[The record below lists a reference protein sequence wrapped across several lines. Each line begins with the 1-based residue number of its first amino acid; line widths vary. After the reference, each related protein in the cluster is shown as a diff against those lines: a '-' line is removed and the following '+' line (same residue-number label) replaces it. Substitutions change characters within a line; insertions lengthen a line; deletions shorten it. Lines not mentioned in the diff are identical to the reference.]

1 MRFGGRPT
9 KLGCAHGVAEALR
22 DELTMRPFA
31 TIILAGGKG
40 TRMGSRDRHK
50 VCFEV
55 AGVPVIIRALETCNL
70 CGTWLNIVVVGTMA
84 ENVMG
89 TVGLRFPG
97 TAYAFQEKPLG
108 TGDAAR
114 KGAEILE
121 RMRFDGDV
129 LVAAGD
135 KVMDPKV
142 IRQLLAAHA
151 RSEADGT
158 LATAKRP
165 AGSSAGIVLE
175 TARGNIVGVL
185 EEPERQRLAALAQIN
200 EGFGRAA
207 SLTRETIEGILE
219 RQCSQRTASAIAA
232 ELWGEDPKIQNPK
245 SEIRS
250 SVQGP
255 QSTVHSPQSDERSQ
269 QSGIHTSSLSREE
282 FERRVSPEERL
293 GQVRVGTGT
302 VAANEVLSR
311 FGQMNLSV
319 YLFRAPVLYDALER
333 LKQFRRGPEEYLTD
347 VVEIL
352 ARRRVPAR
360 VVGCEIQDA
369 RDLMAF
375 NNPQELLAVEEVYR
389 EKEGSARLES
399 ASEPGEV
406 VAPGR
411 VWQSVLGAPP
421 SSTQRQFQRWYGE
434 EVPWE
439 QLRGV
444 VGEFTR
450 RYGGDRPIAVVR
462 SPGRINLMG
471 RHIDH
476 QGGTVNVMAVNRE
489 IVVVAAP
496 RTDDV
501 VSLANT
507 NGSVFSEEAF
517 RISDLIAQLNWD
529 DWQRVVDGP
538 RLERLLEAARGDW
551 ANYAK
556 AAVLRLQEQFRDRRL
571 RGLDMLVSG
580 DIPMGAGLSS
590 SSALVVATA
599 EAVRVFNR
607 LPVSAQRLVSLCGE
621 GEWFV
626 GTRGGAADHAAIKLS
641 RRGCVTRV
649 GFFPFRVEASARF
662 FPDHD
667 LVVCNSGLYA
677 GKSNEARNV
686 FNGKVTAYHIG
697 RAWFKML
704 RPDLACRI
712 EHLRDINREH
722 LGLTHAV
729 FAGLLSQLPERI
741 GRREVQ
747 RTFGQMAGVERERLE
762 RMFRTHDAPA
772 AGYAVRGVVIF
783 GLSEMARARR
793 CLELLRGNEPGE
805 LGRCMAV
812 SHDGDRVLRARAGTG
827 GRGPLPGQGGTR
839 FAQWAAKAGRAADI
853 GQLAGDYGCSL
864 PALDRIVDL
873 AQRQPGVEGAQLAG
887 AGLGGCIMV
896 LVRKTHTAGLLKA
909 LGEEGIK
916 AEVFR
921 PIAGAC
927 TLRMG
932 EDRATGA

>member
-1 MRFGGRPT
+1 
-9 KLGCAHGVAEALR
+9 
-22 DELTMRPFA
+22 MRPFA

-89 TVGLRFPG
+89 TVGPRFPG

-129 LVAAGD
+129 LVVAGD

-165 AGSSAGIVLE
+165 PGSSAGIVLE
-175 TARGNIVGVL
+175 AARGNIAGVL

-200 EGFGRAA
+200 EAFGRGA
-207 SLTRETIEGILE
+207 SLTRRRIQAILD
-219 RQCSQRTASAIAA
+219 RQCGPRTASAMA
-232 ELWGEDPKIQNPK
+232 EEL
-245 SEIRS
+245 
-250 SVQGP
+250 
-255 QSTVHSPQSDERSQ
+255 
-269 QSGIHTSSLSREE
+269 GIDTSSLSREE
-282 FERRVSPEERL
+282 FERRFSPEERL
-293 GQVRVGTGT
+293 GQVRVGTGM

-333 LKQFRRGPEEYLTD
+333 LKQFRRGQEEYLTD

-352 ARRRVPAR
+352 TRRRVPAR
-360 VVGCEIQDA
+360 VVGCEIKDG

-389 EKEGSARLES
+389 QKEGSARLES

-411 VWQSVLGAPP
+411 VWQGVLEAPP
-421 SSTQRQFQRWYGE
+421 LSTQRQFQRWYGE
-434 EVPWE
+434 EVPWGL
-439 QLRGV
+439 LRGV

-450 RYGGDRPIAVVR
+450 RYGGSRPIAVVR

-489 IVVVAAP
+489 IILVAAP

-507 NGSVFSEEAF
+507 NGSVFSEEVF

-571 RGLDMLVSG
+571 RGLDLVVSG

-607 LPVSAQRLVSLCGE
+607 LPVSARRLVSLCGE

-704 RPDLACRI
+704 RPDLAGRI

-729 FAGLLSQLPERI
+729 FAGLLGQLPERI

-812 SHDGDRVLRARAGTG
+812 SHDGDRVLRLRAGTGNAGFSRQGVATISRSRAGTG
-827 GRGPLPGQGGTR
+827 GRGPFPGQGGRR
-839 FAQWAAKAGRAADI
+839 FAQWAAKPGRAADI

-864 PALDRIVDL
+864 PVLDRIVDL

-896 LVRKTHTAGLLKA
+896 LVRKTHTADLLKA
-909 LGEEGIK
+909 LGEEAIK
-916 AEVFR
+916 ADVFR

-932 EDRATGA
+932 ER

>member
-1 MRFGGRPT
+1 M
-9 KLGCAHGVAEALR
+9 
-22 DELTMRPFA
+22 
-31 TIILAGGKG
+31 
-40 TRMGSRDRHK
+40 
-50 VCFEV
+50 
-55 AGVPVIIRALETCNL
+55 
-70 CGTWLNIVVVGTMA
+70 
-84 ENVMG
+84 
-89 TVGLRFPG
+89 
-97 TAYAFQEKPLG
+97 
-108 TGDAAR
+108 
-114 KGAEILE
+114 GAETLE
-121 RMRFDGDV
+121 RMRFEGDV
-129 LVAAGD
+129 LVVAGD
-135 KVMDPKV
+135 KVIDPRV

-151 RSEADGT
+151 RSEADAT
-158 LATAKRP
+158 LATARRP
-165 AGSSAGIVLE
+165 PGSSAGTVLE
-175 TARGNIVGVL
+175 TARGNIVGIL

-200 EGFGRAA
+200 EAFGRTA
-207 SLTRETIEGILE
+207 SLTQEEIQDILE
-219 RQCSQRTASAIAA
+219 SHCSQRTARAVA
-232 ELWGEDPKIQNPK
+232 EEMGRERPEMRNPK
-245 SEIRS
+245 SEIRRAKGEARS
-250 SVQGP
+250 TIKSVERGEMP
-255 QSTVHSPQSDERSQ
+255 ALRDSPQLRA
-269 QSGIHTSSLSREE
+269 LSRGE
-282 FERRVSPEERL
+282 FERRFSREERL
-293 GQVRVGTGT
+293 GQVRVGPGM
-302 VAANEVLSR
+302 VAADQVLKR

-333 LKQFRRGPEEYLTD
+333 LKQFRGGQEEYLTD
-347 VVEIL
+347 VFEIL
-352 ARRRVPAR
+352 TRKRAPAR
-360 VVGCEIQDA
+360 LVGCEIKDA
-369 RDLMAF
+369 KDVMAF

-389 EKEGSARLES
+389 EKEGGARLES

-411 VWQSVLGAPP
+411 VWESALAAPP
-421 SSTQRQFQRWYGE
+421 RSTQRQFQRWYGE
-434 EVPWE
+434 EVPWG

-444 VGEFTR
+444 VGEFIR
-450 RYGGDRPIAVVR
+450 RYGATRPIAVVR

-489 IVVVAAP
+489 IILVAAP

-507 NGSVFSEEAF
+507 NGLLFSEEVF

-529 DWQRVVDGP
+529 DWQKVVDGP
-538 RLERLLEAARGDW
+538 RLERMLEAARGDW

-571 RGLDMLVSG
+571 RGLDLVVSG

-649 GFFPFRVEASARF
+649 GFFPFRVEASERF

-667 LVVCNSGLYA
+667 LVVCNSGVYA

-686 FNGKVTAYHIG
+686 FNAKVTAYHIG

-704 RPDLACRI
+704 RPDLAPRI
-712 EHLRDINREH
+712 EHLRDINRER
-722 LGLTHAV
+722 LGLTHAA
-729 FAGLLSQLPERI
+729 FARLLGQVPERI

-747 RTFGQMAGVERERLE
+747 GTFGQMAEAERERLE

-772 AGYAVRGVVIF
+772 AGYAVRGVMIF

-793 CLELLRGNEPGE
+793 CLDLLRRNEPGE
-805 LGRCMAV
+805 LGRCMAL
-812 SHDGDRVLRARAGTG
+812 SHDGDRVLRPRARSSA
-827 GRGPLPGQGGTR
+827 RGPLQGQGGAR
-839 FAQWAAKAGRAADI
+839 FAQWAAKPGRGADI
-853 GQLAGDYGCSL
+853 GELSGNYGCSL
-864 PALDRIVDL
+864 PVLDRIVDL
-873 AQRQPGVEGAQLAG
+873 ARRQPGVEGAQLAG

-896 LVRKTHTAGLLKA
+896 LVRKTHTADLLKA
-909 LGEEGIK
+909 LGQEAIR

-932 EDRATGA
+932 EE